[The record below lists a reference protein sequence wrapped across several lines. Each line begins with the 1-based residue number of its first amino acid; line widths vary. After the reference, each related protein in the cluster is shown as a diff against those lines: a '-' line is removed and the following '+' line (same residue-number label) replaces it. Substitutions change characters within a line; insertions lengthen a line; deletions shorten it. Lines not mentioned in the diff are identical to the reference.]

1 MGPPRE
7 VYLASLKHMWY
18 VFWARGSPY
27 GKLKNLAVK
36 WCLNN
41 KYWDFQLPKNTNIP
55 RYEPSLNWLMFVSF
69 LLPPIH
75 IVLCFFLFF
84 FFFSVAFLFE
94 KHLNLGSIPTDRINM
109 KINWTHFQQYTTS
122 FCTCCIACCEI
133 KTLQQFD
140 HKLLTKVA
148 WLKLNAIAAI
158 KNVKRQHGHACHD
171 CRFACDCAR
180 AGNRKATQCVFLY

>member
-1 MGPPRE
+1 MNDLAKFITRANQMILQTHLTQSFLQPKLQLH
-7 VYLASLKHMWY
+7 LASLKHMWY

-84 FFFSVAFLFE
+84 FFSVAFLFD
-94 KHLNLGSIPTDRINM
+94 KHLNL
-109 KINWTHFQQYTTS
+109 
-122 FCTCCIACCEI
+122 
-133 KTLQQFD
+133 
-140 HKLLTKVA
+140 A
-148 WLKLNAIAAI
+148 WKHPNRQNKHENQLNALPAI
-158 KNVKRQHGHACHD
+158 HD
-171 CRFACDCAR
+171 
-180 AGNRKATQCVFLY
+180 KFLHMLHSLLRN